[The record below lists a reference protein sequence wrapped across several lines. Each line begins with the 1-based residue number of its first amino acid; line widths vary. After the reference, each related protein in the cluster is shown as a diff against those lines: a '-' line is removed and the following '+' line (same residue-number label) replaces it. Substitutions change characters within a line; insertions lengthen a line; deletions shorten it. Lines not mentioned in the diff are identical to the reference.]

1 MKVDA
6 DKPEVPSTAW
16 QRWQARTAQRK
27 RWGHVLYGVA
37 LLAVLLIT
45 LFPVHRP
52 RKPQAAA
59 TPVQHAASLPPSEAS
74 GR

>member
-1 MKVDA
+1 MSVDA
-6 DKPEVPSTAW
+6 DKPEEPPSAR
-16 QRWQARTAQRK
+16 QRWQARTTQRK
-27 RWGHVLYGVA
+27 RWGHVLYGIA

-52 RKPQAAA
+52 RKPQATA
-59 TPVQHAASLPPSEAS
+59 TPVQQAASLPASEAS